1 VNGITLLAVVLL
13 EFNNSKTQE
22 MSSYKTDQSNKQ
34 IKVTIWVISPGDA
47 ASLVFVD
54 GVQTLESPDNFGG
67 NIPPSKVGT
76 NKLLN
81 GSVVELTTAIDL
93 TTIIPENR
101 KQAIEMIRVTYAI
114 EGGPEGKKL
123 LASNKSNWFVIGDHE
138 NIFIK
143 KPIRM
148 L

>member
-1 VNGITLLAVVLL
+1 
-13 EFNNSKTQE
+13 

-34 IKVTIWVISPGDA
+34 IKITIWVISPGDA

-54 GVQTLESPDNFGG
+54 GQQTLASPDNFGG
-67 NIPPSKVGT
+67 NIPASKVGV
-76 NKLLN
+76 NKQLKGTLM
-81 GSVVELTTAIDL
+81 ELHTAIDL
-93 TTIIPENR
+93 SAILPENR

-123 LASNKSNWFVIGDHE
+123 LASNKSNWFVIGDHQT
-138 NIFIK
+138 IFIK
-143 KPIRM
+143 KPIQM